1 MIKIRQLFINNPSL
15 LIFLFFIFILVTS
28 VYSQQRYDLIENAPQ
43 AKWSNDMTGKILLS
57 FGGQATDKR
66 GYVRYLENAM
76 LEDGRSYTRVLQTHP
91 EWENHGIIQGIY
103 DNVVIPANAKF
114 LAKVGFQYGSDQT
127 DGATFK
133 VKIIPFLMGP
143 GVVVASKQCFYDGTL
158 DTIEADLKPFANQT
172 VRIIIQVEAGPSSN
186 KDWAVWAEAYITE
199 AFHETKSSGALEGKK
214 IGPSIKKETKE
225 SVTPET
231 KEFLTSP
238 VQFNPVLIKKI
249 PLIPAGITPS
259 AKYEIQEYKE
269 IKLDEP
275 LTISKKIFKDLTRPN
290 TFYYLPQ
297 EVNLVRERSTG
308 EYRIAAIWTPQQK
321 IKATLTIKA
330 NIDPLDVRIM
340 EDKLKAMEGSIP
352 NLQCL
357 PYEEANIIDMKGW
370 EDWEIE
376 DIRLPTFGSL
386 ESEIPI
392 CISMSPE
399 TLAQLKPLL
408 EKEGLTATMSIK
420 TGGKERAIPIKI
432 GLKYFTG
439 RIYSSVEEVAFSYDE
454 NNSIFTIHNVTN
466 FSDFPIK
473 VRTANLRFQF
483 GYAEELYKNLICQP
497 EITILPGETRNI
509 RLSFYLKGRL
519 LTEYRKLFP
528 LPPASQKP
536 NRPILKKIA
545 ELVQEELKTEK
556 KTKGEAGKEP
566 LDPKQDLFFKTY
578 LRNYWLEI
586 SPDFDCQSCLDKIWE
601 KIEVVSY
608 IERMRKINVEL
619 LSSIFDSQSFDPP
632 VVVEKVH
639 FDIRSPYLSAQ
650 SKQGLITSVDLNK
663 EKLKDSI
670 LVYLPLSNE
679 EQFYFEYKLKVY
691 LKTGELFE
699 SAEWEKIVDSLDLTI
714 GPFHIK
720 KLWQK

>member
-1 MIKIRQLFINNPSL
+1 VRKTRQTIINNYSLFI
-15 LIFLFFIFILVTS
+15 LIFFFFLLVTPAHG
-28 VYSQQRYDLIENAPQ
+28 QQRYDLIENASQ
-43 AKWSNDMTGKILLS
+43 AKWSNDAAGKISLP
-57 FGGQATDKR
+57 FGGEATDKK
-66 GYVRYLENAM
+66 GYVRYLKNAI
-76 LEDGRSYTRVLQTHP
+76 LEDGHSYTKVLQTHP
-91 EWENHGIIQGIY
+91 EWKNHGMIQGIY
-103 DNVVIPANAKF
+103 DSVVIPANSKF
-114 LAKVGFQYGSDQT
+114 LAKVGFQQGSDQT
-127 DGATFK
+127 DGVTFK
-133 VKIIPFLMGP
+133 VTVMPFLMGP
-143 GVVVASKQCFYDGTL
+143 GIVVASKECFYDGTL

-172 VRIIIQVEAGPSSN
+172 VRIIIQVEAGQSSN

-199 AFHETKSSGALEGKK
+199 AFHETKPSGALEGKK
-214 IGPSIKKETKE
+214 IGPTIKKETKE
-225 SVTPET
+225 SV
-231 KEFLTSP
+231 SP
-238 VQFNPVLIKKI
+238 QVQFKPVLMKKI

-275 LTISKKIFKDLTRPN
+275 LTISKRIFKDLTRLN

-330 NIDPLDVRIM
+330 NIDPLDVKIM
-340 EDKLKAMEGSIP
+340 EDKLRAIEGSTP
-352 NLQCL
+352 NLKCL

-392 CISMSPE
+392 GISMSPE

-439 RIYSSVEEVAFSYDE
+439 RIYSSVEEVGFSYDE
-454 NNSIFTIHNVTN
+454 SNSLFTIHNVTN

-473 VRTANLRFQF
+473 VKTANLRFQF
-483 GYAEELYKNLICQP
+483 SNSEEFYKNLICQP

-509 RLSFYLKGRL
+509 KVSLYLKGRL
-519 LTEYRKLFP
+519 LAEYRKLFP
-528 LPPASQKP
+528 PPPAPLKP
-536 NRPILKKIA
+536 KRPILKKIA
-545 ELVQEELKTEK
+545 ELIQEELKTEK
-556 KTKGEAGKEP
+556 KTKEETGREP

-586 SPDFDCQSCLDKIWE
+586 SPDFDCQPCLDKIWE

-608 IERMRKINVEL
+608 IERMRKINIEL
-619 LSSIFDSQSFDPP
+619 LSSVFDSQSFDPP
-632 VVVEKVH
+632 VEVEKVH

-679 EQFYFEYKLKVY
+679 EQLYFEYKLKVY
-691 LKTGELFE
+691 LKTGESFE
-699 SAEWEKIVDSLDLTI
+699 SADWEKIIDSLDLTI